1 MSRHPAPDEVA
12 ARYLGGENVE
22 NSRAYLRDIDPEL
35 DRYVSEFVY
44 GDVYAG
50 PELDSKTR
58 ALCTIAMLA
67 TTGNQLQLSVYI
79 GAALRN
85 GATETEIREVLRQ
98 VAVYAGFP
106 AAWNALATA
115 KTVFSEPLGGETQT
129 P

>member
-1 MSRHPAPDEVA
+1 MSPDPDPDPDQIA
-12 ARYLGGENVE
+12 ARYLGAEHVE
-22 NSRAYLRDIDPEL
+22 GSRAYLRDIDPEL
-35 DRYVSEFVY
+35 DRYISEFVY

-50 PELDSKTR
+50 PDLDPKTR
-58 ALCTIAMLA
+58 TLCTVAMLA
-67 TTGNQLQLSVYI
+67 TTGNQLQLSVYV

-115 KTVFSEPLGGETQT
+115 NKVFT